1 MQPTVAVIGA
11 GAMGEAIIRGL
22 VRAGWDPTDITAA
35 DTDTARLEALERD
48 LGILTTADSAAAV
61 AGRKVIVVVVKPNH
75 VLDVLDRVA
84 GSVDRGQVVVSVA
97 AGVPIATYESR
108 LPGVPVVRAMPN
120 TPALLGE
127 GAAAIAAGTDATR
140 LDVDAAAAVLAAVGI
155 VVEVP
160 ESQIDAVTAVSGSGP
175 AYVFLL
181 AETLQASARRLG
193 LSPEVAEQLVNR
205 TILGAGRML
214 TESGTD
220 AATLRQR
227 VTSPN
232 GTTAAALGVFERG
245 GFGGLVAEA
254 VAAAAARSEELGRES

>member
-11 GAMGEAIIRGL
+11 GAMGEAIVRGL
-22 VRAGWDPTDITAA
+22 VRAGWSPSDITAA
-35 DTDTARLEALERD
+35 DTDASKLEALAGD
-48 LGILTTADSAAAV
+48 LGILTTADAAAAV
-61 AGRKVIVVVVKPNH
+61 AGRKVVVIVVKPDH
-75 VLDVLDRVA
+75 VLEVIERITGA
-84 GSVDRGQVVVSVA
+84 VDLGQVIVSVA
-97 AGVPIATYESR
+97 AGIPTTTYESR

-127 GAAAIAAGTDATR
+127 GAAAIAAGTDATQ
-140 LDVDAAAAVLAAVGI
+140 LDLDAARAVLQAVGI

-181 AETLQASARRLG
+181 AETMQASARELG

-214 TESGTD
+214 TEAGAD

-232 GTTAAALGVFERG
+232 GTTAAALSAFERG
-245 GFGGLVAEA
+245 GFASLVDEA
-254 VAAAAARSEELGRES
+254 VRAAAARSEELGKGT